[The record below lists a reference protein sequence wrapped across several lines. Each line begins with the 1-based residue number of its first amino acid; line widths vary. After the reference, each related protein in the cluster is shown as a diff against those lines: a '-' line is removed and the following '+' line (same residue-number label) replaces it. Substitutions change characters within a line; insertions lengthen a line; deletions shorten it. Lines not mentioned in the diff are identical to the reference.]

1 MLKLLLCI
9 VCGTAMAI
17 AVLQLRQQKV
27 ELLHQ
32 CSALHSEMEEI
43 QLKLWNQQLQIASST
58 APLAIRQTMQSY
70 KLTLVPSNSD
80 VPQVE
85 LSTVKESDVH

>member
-9 VCGTAMAI
+9 LCGTAMAI
-17 AVLQLRQQKV
+17 AVLQLRQQRM

-32 CSALHSEMEEI
+32 CSALHNEMEEM

-58 APLAIRQTMQSY
+58 APMAIRQTVQNY
-70 KLTLVPSNSD
+70 ELTLVPSNSD
-80 VPQVE
+80 IPQVDAPA
-85 LSTVKESDVH
+85 VKTNAH